1 MGGSGKIKLWEA
13 MNPGRA
19 PGQEVPPPPPAFA
32 ARFYDEYKQHL
43 MSSFFGKKSNGIS
56 PAFLAPLPSPPLTLP
71 LPKAPIP
78 PPSFVDAVAST
89 STLAPRSSLFAN
101 YARTS
106 IETILTASSIQ
117 RNGKQ
122 KETSSTKEQ
131 KPISSFFQPPPSR
144 VVPPKPTIEK
154 KRKRKQS
161 TPPEITTPA
170 LSVSLPTSTQ
180 SPLGASQR
188 SESPPSFLHED
199 CGEVSTSQASTSY
212 NAQAASKWSEFFK
225 PPPVPLCKDHGIP
238 TKLWAVNKSGLNK
251 GRRFYLCSK

>member
-1 MGGSGKIKLWEA
+1 

-19 PGQEVPPPPPAFA
+19 PGHEAPPPPAFA

-43 MSSFFGKKSNGIS
+43 MSSFFGKKLNEI
-56 PAFLAPLPSPPLTLP
+56 PPPIAALLPSPPLTTPIL
-71 LPKAPIP
+71 KTSIIP
-78 PPSFVDAVAST
+78 PSRPNAIAST

-106 IETILTASSIQ
+106 NETLPATSSTQ

-122 KETSSTKEQ
+122 KETSSAKEQ
-131 KPISSFFQPPPSR
+131 KPISSFFRPPPSK
-144 VVPPKPTIEK
+144 VVLAKATVEK
-154 KRKRKQS
+154 KRKRKES
-161 TPPEITTPA
+161 TPPEVSTPQG
-170 LSVSLPTSTQ
+170 SGSFSKSTQ
-180 SPLGASQR
+180 SSLAPPSQR

-199 CGEVSTSQASTSY
+199 YGEVTHSQVSSSY
-212 NAQAASKWSEFFK
+212 NADAASKWSEFFK
-225 PPPVPLCKDHGIP
+225 PPPVPVCKEHGVP